1 MASMKCNKKG
11 AEALEVAVRQ
21 LKTRGRWSDKKWRSL
36 GSAALVM
43 MILLTAGCMQD
54 PQEKIDR
61 IYSAKAE
68 PSEENLTRIRAY
80 LEDPDR
86 DVRATAINA
95 LVTLDV
101 PDAAA
106 LARRALDD
114 PDGFVRSRGAILLG
128 AVGSEEDVPLL
139 VSHLLNDLDPIVRQN
154 AASSLAQLGG
164 QEATLGLIKGLSD
177 PMEEVRLAA
186 VRGVR
191 SLEPGLATAELSR
204 LLLEDTVWEI
214 RVQAA
219 RALGATGDPS
229 VLPVL
234 ENALGDANEFVRAA
248 ASHAMEVHRALSAD
262 DRDAAARL
270 ESSAGDGE
278 W

>member
-1 MASMKCNKKG
+1 MAVSQVETKH
-11 AEALEVAVRQ
+11 R
-21 LKTRGRWSDKKWRSL
+21 RSDKKWRSL
-36 GSAALVM
+36 GWIALFAV
-43 MILLTAGCMQD
+43 ILLPAGCVED

-68 PSEENLTRIRAY
+68 PSEENLNRIRAF
-80 LEDPDR
+80 LDDPDR
-86 DVRATAINA
+86 DVRATAINS
-95 LVTLDV
+95 LVTLGV

-128 AVGSEEDVPLL
+128 AVGSEADVAVL
-139 VSHLLNDLDPIVRQN
+139 VGHLLQDSDTIVRQN

-164 QEATLGLIKGLSD
+164 QEATLGLIEGLAD
-177 PMEEVRLAA
+177 PMEEVRLTA

-191 SLEPGLATAELSR
+191 QLEPGLATAELSR

-248 ASHAMEVHRALSAD
+248 ASHALEVHKAVSAG

-270 ESSAGDGE
+270 DSSAGDDG
-278 W
+278 

>member
-1 MASMKCNKKG
+1 MAPTECNKKG
-11 AEALEVAVRQ
+11 AKALEVAVRHT
-21 LKTRGRWSDKKWRSL
+21 KTKVRRSDKKRRSL
-36 GSAALVM
+36 GWAALVTVT
-43 MILLTAGCMQD
+43 LLAAGCVD
-54 PQEKIDR
+54 NPQEKIDS

-68 PSEENLTRIRAY
+68 PSEENLERIRAY
-80 LEDPDR
+80 LEDSDR

-95 LVTLDV
+95 LITLDV

-128 AVGSEEDVPLL
+128 AVGNETDVPVL
-139 VSHLLNDLDPIVRQN
+139 VSHLAGDPDAIVRQN

-164 QEATLGLIKGLSD
+164 EEATLGLIEGLAD
-177 PMEEVRLAA
+177 PMEEVRLTA

-191 SLEPGLATAELSR
+191 SLESGLATAELSR

-248 ASHAMEVHRALSAD
+248 AAHAMEVHRALSAG
-262 DRDAAARL
+262 DREAAARPD
-270 ESSAGDGE
+270 SSRGNGG
-278 W
+278 

>member
-1 MASMKCNKKG
+1 M
-11 AEALEVAVRQ
+11 RRR
-21 LKTRGRWSDKKWRSL
+21 TDKKRHAAGL
-36 GSAALVM
+36 ALTTALV
-43 MILLTAGCMQD
+43 LLAAGCVED
-54 PQEKIDR
+54 PQHKIDR

-68 PSEENLTRIRAY
+68 PSEENLERIRAF

-95 LVTLDV
+95 LVTLGV
-101 PDAAA
+101 PDAGD

-128 AVGSEEDVPLL
+128 TVGNEGDVAVL
-139 VSHLLNDLDPIVRQN
+139 VERLIVDGDTIVRQN

-164 QEATLGLIKGLSD
+164 DEAARGLIKGMAD
-177 PMEEVRLAA
+177 PMEEVRLVA

-191 SLEPGLATAELSR
+191 ALDPGLATAELSR
-204 LLLEDTVWEI
+204 VLLEDSVWEI

-229 VLPVL
+229 VVPVL

-248 ASHAMEVHRALSAD
+248 ASHALEVHRVVSSGD
-262 DRDAAARL
+262 EEAAARL
-270 ESSAGDGE
+270 DSSRGDGGS
-278 W
+278 